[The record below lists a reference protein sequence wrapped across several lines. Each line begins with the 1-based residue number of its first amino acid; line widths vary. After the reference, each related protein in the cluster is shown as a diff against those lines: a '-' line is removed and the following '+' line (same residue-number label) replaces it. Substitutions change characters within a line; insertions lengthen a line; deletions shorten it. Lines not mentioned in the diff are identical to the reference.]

1 MNIVYPTEWTD
12 WVKFYI
18 DVKGEREKIRS
29 IIGEHDFLK
38 KIQKNAILN
47 AIGTFDVFIYWNSKF
62 VGVFEL
68 DYKKNN
74 QEKIKLIRDLYGDD
88 AEEVEGPADGDSV
101 IEDFYEYQG
110 SLETRSY

>member
-1 MNIVYPTEWTD
+1 
-12 WVKFYI
+12 
-18 DVKGEREKIRS
+18 
-29 IIGEHDFLK
+29 
-38 KIQKNAILN
+38 
-47 AIGTFDVFIYWNSKF
+47 
-62 VGVFEL
+62 VFEL